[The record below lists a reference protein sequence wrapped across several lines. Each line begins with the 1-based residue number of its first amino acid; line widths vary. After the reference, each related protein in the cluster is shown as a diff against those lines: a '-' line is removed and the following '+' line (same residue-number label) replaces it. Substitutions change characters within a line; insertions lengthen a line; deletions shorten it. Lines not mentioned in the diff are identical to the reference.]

1 MTKISKNEFKF
12 DEAHT
17 KSYPILYNGR
27 RVLILDSSSDERLG
41 LGHEI
46 YIWDKRLCLEMGV
59 ANKLADGTYLGVTF
73 YGPHELEISGENL
86 RELAADCLS
95 RYLWTMSH

>member
-1 MTKISKNEFKF
+1 MTKIPKNEFKF

-41 LGHEI
+41 LGH
-46 YIWDKRLCLEMGV
+46 
-59 ANKLADGTYLGVTF
+59 
-73 YGPHELEISGENL
+73 
-86 RELAADCLS
+86 
-95 RYLWTMSH
+95 